1 MPEHLERLLEEA
13 RRIQMSEDQRRE
25 QRISFAYGNTHIENS
40 NITRQMV
47 ADADDKIS
55 REERSSAGR

>member
-1 MPEHLERLLEEA
+1 MPEHLERLLEKA
-13 RRIQMSEDQRRE
+13 RHIKMSEDQKRE

-47 ADADDKIS
+47 AEADDRIF
-55 REERSSAGR
+55 RAERNIIKR

>member
-47 ADADDKIS
+47 AEADEKIS
-55 REERSSAGR
+55 REERNSAER